1 MSTLTSGSWIAW
13 LMVSLDLIWR
23 LVPSREYSLI
33 DRRASGTM
41 NSTFCDPTAIVTT
54 LEKSG
59 RLKLLSV

>member
-1 MSTLTSGSWIAW
+1 
-13 LMVSLDLIWR
+13 MVSLDLIWR